1 MTTLNLSSEQTE
13 TLKDTLTVYVSNLRM
28 EIAGTDKFD
37 YRESL
42 KQKETTLKEILE
54 ML

>member
-1 MTTLNLSSEQTE
+1 MTTLNLSTEQAE
-13 TLKDTLTVYVSNLRM
+13 TLKDTLTSYVSNLRM

-37 YRESL
+37 FRQSL
-42 KQKETTLKEILE
+42 KQKEVTLKEILE